1 MGFFLVIRQICKVIS
16 FSIVII
22 TTCIYVT
29 VFIFTFYLTDVVF
42 EKKKQLNKTKQQ
54 KWVENFFISIYSFQI

>member
-1 MGFFLVIRQICKVIS
+1 MLLFWR
-16 FSIVII
+16 
-22 TTCIYVT
+22 
-29 VFIFTFYLTDVVF
+29 FIFTFYLTDVVF